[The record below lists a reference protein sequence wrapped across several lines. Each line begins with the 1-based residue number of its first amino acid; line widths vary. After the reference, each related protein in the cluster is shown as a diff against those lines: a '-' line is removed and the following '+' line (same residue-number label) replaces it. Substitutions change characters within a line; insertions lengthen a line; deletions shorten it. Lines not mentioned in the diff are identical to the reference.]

1 MFHFRKLGTLIAI
14 NVCLPPF
21 SDIALDQCPFFRDF
35 RHWGR
40 SMPVFWELRT
50 LAAINVRISG
60 ILDIALNQ
68 CLLLKNF
75 AEIKLETRQ
84 DGISTDGAVQP

>member
-1 MFHFRKLGTLIAI
+1 
-14 NVCLPPF
+14 
-21 SDIALDQCPFFRDF
+21 
-35 RHWGR
+35 
-40 SMPVFWELRT
+40 MPVFWELRT